1 MLCNLYGNDLREVIG
16 EFPINEF
23 HFPFPTVHR
32 GSLYTCC
39 ICNAMYTYITYLIRC
54 ARQLPPSMST
64 ALYKVQAG
72 SILVQG
78 EVQVFDGY
86 PPNVYEGTTHLEF
99 L

>member
-1 MLCNLYGNDLREVIG
+1 
-16 EFPINEF
+16 
-23 HFPFPTVHR
+23 
-32 GSLYTCC
+32 
-39 ICNAMYTYITYLIRC
+39 
-54 ARQLPPSMST
+54 MST